1 METIAILLIFCGLIG
16 GLFYYSNKLS
26 NKEFINKADDH
37 FKPLLDELK
46 NIDQLQFQTVSRD
59 IIYSKTI
66 SVLLKTVAYLMLLG
80 LIAFSLDLVTA
91 HYVMM
96 HNYSDMLSAF
106 AIFLFVSFIISVLP
120 LLSCTWDY
128 TYFKYGLAN
137 QLKHADIAFEY
148 IDQLPKK
155 IIKKYQM
162 IFIVSYLFGRIVI
175 GSGFIPLL
183 VGTFLYEIALAIYF
197 TLEIKRIGFAPIFN
211 LVNEKLDAFRG
222 KKIARPNEQ

>member
-1 METIAILLIFCGLIG
+1 METIVILLIFCGLIG

-26 NKEFINKADDH
+26 EKEFINKTDEH

-66 SVLLKTVAYLMLLG
+66 SVLLKTVAYLMLIG
-80 LIAFSLDLVTA
+80 LTGFSLDLITA
-91 HYVMM
+91 HYVVM

-106 AIFLFVSFIISVLP
+106 AIFLFASFIMLVFP
-120 LLSCTWDY
+120 LLSCIWDY
-128 TYFKYGLAN
+128 TYFKYGLSN
-137 QLKHADIAFEY
+137 QLKHADIAFSY

-155 IIKKYQM
+155 VLKKYQ
-162 IFIVSYLFGRIVI
+162 IVFVVSYLFGRIII

-211 LVNEKLDAFRG
+211 LVTEKLDAFRG
-222 KKIARPNEQ
+222 KKIAKTREQ